1 MLFRN
6 LDKRK
11 LLLYTSCV
19 QICEQAFC
27 TFMILRR
34 ILMSAER
41 MYLTLPFVYYNEL
54 KPYSDEQV
62 GRMIRALF
70 RFAMFGEEI
79 VFEGDERFF
88 AGRLMDQEMLSRQK
102 YEEKLRQRSRAG
114 HKAAEVRWGKPEKK
128 KEELI
133 PEKEELIPEKEELP
147 TEEVLLPEDTEEAVT
162 EEEIN
167 EPLCTEEKAPDTVR
181 EERAPRPR
189 KKMSLEETK
198 DRIKAIQRMKKS
210 GIMTPELE
218 EYLMRNCANIPE
230 RGH

>member
-1 MLFRN
+1 
-6 LDKRK
+6 
-11 LLLYTSCV
+11 
-19 QICEQAFC
+19 
-27 TFMILRR
+27 
-34 ILMSAER
+34 MSAER

-114 HKAAEVRWGKPEKK
+114 HKAAEVRWGKSEKK
-128 KEELI
+128 
-133 PEKEELIPEKEELP
+133 KEELIPEKEELP
-147 TEEVLLPEDTEEAVT
+147 TEEVLLPEVTEEAVT
-162 EEEIN
+162 GEEIN
-167 EPLCTEEKAPDTVR
+167 EPLCTEGKAPVTVR

-218 EYLMRNCANIPE
+218 EYLMRNCANMPE